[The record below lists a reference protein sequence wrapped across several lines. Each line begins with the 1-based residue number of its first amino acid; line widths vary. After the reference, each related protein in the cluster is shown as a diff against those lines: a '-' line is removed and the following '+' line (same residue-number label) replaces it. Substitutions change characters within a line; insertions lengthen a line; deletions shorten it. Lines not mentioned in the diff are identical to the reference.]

1 MSKCPVDPL
10 ISISSFTSGAI
21 SLLNCVN
28 GTGKYACQP
37 ENWIDITK
45 AGITCNRVHATPV
58 KQIIVHIS
66 MRRSE
71 EEERVCREL
80 LSSHNHV
87 QDSQLKSQDAIK
99 LDILSVAYL
108 AWDVGLN

>member
-1 MSKCPVDPL
+1 
-10 ISISSFTSGAI
+10 
-21 SLLNCVN
+21 
-28 GTGKYACQP
+28 
-37 ENWIDITK
+37 
-45 AGITCNRVHATPV
+45 
-58 KQIIVHIS
+58 

-87 QDSQLKSQDAIK
+87 QDSQLKSQYVIK